1 MGKMIVWGL
10 IASAFFSTSF
20 VLYQLMSV
28 QGGHWFW
35 SASFRCFFMWL
46 LLSVFILLQNKLN
59 PSKLLELCKL
69 FASHWQFWCVTG
81 GIGLGTYGL
90 LAFAADYAQGWVI
103 AATYLFTVVASLVVL
118 SFFGQSFQKKV
129 IVYSVIVFIGVV
141 LANVGEGLRHST
153 SQGTDWHALLLF
165 GALPAFIASFC
176 FPLGNQLIW
185 QAAQPKGG
193 TTHHTHAI
201 SKATSNETRK
211 VTSNATSKLATSKLL
226 QKVPQVTSP
235 LLSNPLHKVWLMSL
249 GSLPMWLVLGVMV
262 QPPAPS
268 ASQMTIS
275 FLVAL
280 MAGVL
285 GTTTFLHARSLAKQP
300 QQLAAVD
307 ATQGSEIIFAL
318 LGGMLLLHT
327 PMPSG
332 LSFVGIALVIIGL
345 VLFAKQR

>member
-59 PSKLLELCKL
+59 PSKLLALCKL
-69 FASHWQFWCVTG
+69 FASHWRFWCVTG

-185 QAAQPKGG
+185 QAAQPKGDS
-193 TTHHTHAI
+193 THDTHEI
-201 SKATSNETRK
+201 SKAANNETRK
-211 VTSNATSKLATSKLL
+211 VTSELATSKLL
-226 QKVPQVTSP
+226 KKVPQVTSP

-249 GSLPMWLVLGVMV
+249 GSLPMWLVLGIMV

-268 ASQMTIS
+268 VSQMTIS

-345 VLFAKQR
+345 GLFAKQR

>member
-10 IASAFFSTSF
+10 SGSAFFSTSF

-46 LLSVFILLQNKLN
+46 LLSVFILIQNKLN
-59 PSKLLELCKL
+59 PTKLLALCNL
-69 FASHWQFWCVTG
+69 FAAHWRFWCVTG
-81 GIGLGTYGL
+81 SIGLGTYGL

-118 SFFGQSFQKKV
+118 RFFGQTFNKT
-129 IVYSVIVFIGVV
+129 IIAYSVIVFVGVV
-141 LANVGEGLRHST
+141 LANVGEGLRHT
-153 SQGTDWHALLLF
+153 SGHVSDWQRLLLF
-165 GALPAFIASFC
+165 GALPAFVGSFC

-185 QAAQPKGG
+185 QASQAKTQ
-193 TTHHTHAI
+193 HAHPTLV
-201 SKATSNETRK
+201 SA
-211 VTSNATSKLATSKLL
+211 ALL
-226 QKVPQVTSP
+226 QHVPQVTSA

-249 GSLPMWLVLGVMV
+249 GSMPLWLVLGLVV

-268 ASQMTIS
+268 VSQMTIS

-285 GTTTFLHARSLAKQP
+285 GTSAFLYARSLATKP
-300 QQLAAVD
+300 THLAAVD

-318 LGGMLLLHT
+318 IGGMALLHT
-327 PMPSG
+327 PLPS
-332 LSFVGIALVIIGL
+332 LTSFVGIALVILGL
-345 VLFAKQR
+345 VLFGRGAP

>member
-185 QAAQPKGG
+185 QAGQPKGG
-193 TTHHTHAI
+193 TTHSNNI
-201 SKATSNETRK
+201 MSNETRK
-211 VTSNATSKLATSKLL
+211 LL
-226 QKVPQVTSP
+226 KKVPQVTSP

-268 ASQMTIS
+268 VSQMTIS

>member
-46 LLSVFILLQNKLN
+46 LLSVFILLQNKFN
-59 PSKLLELCKL
+59 PSKLLALGKL

-90 LAFAADYAQGWVI
+90 LAFAADYAEGWVI

-141 LANVGEGLRHST
+141 LANVGEGLRHQTVSSNYT
-153 SQGTDWHALLLF
+153 LQSLLV
-165 GALPAFIASFC
+165 GAMVAFIASFF
-176 FPLGNQLIW
+176 FPVGNQLVW
-185 QAAQPKGG
+185 QASQPKQTNL
-193 TTHHTHAI
+193 TTELNLRQT
-201 SKATSNETRK
+201 
-211 VTSNATSKLATSKLL
+211 LL
-226 QKVPQVTSP
+226 QKLPYIHSP
-235 LLSNPLHKVWLMSL
+235 LLDNALHKVWLMAM
-249 GSLPMWLVLGVMV
+249 GSLPMWAALTLILH
-262 QPPAPS
+262 PPAPS
-268 ASQMTIS
+268 PSQITLS

-280 MAGVL
+280 TAGVL
-285 GTTTFLHARSLAKQP
+285 GTSVFLFARAQATRP
-300 QQLAAVD
+300 QQLAAID

-318 LGGMLLLHT
+318 LGGMLLLGT
-327 PMPSG
+327 PLPSL

-345 VLFAKQR
+345 TLFGKAND

>member
-185 QAAQPKGG
+185 QAAQPKGHS
-193 TTHHTHAI
+193 THPTDAI
-201 SKATSNETRK
+201 SKAANNE
-211 VTSNATSKLATSKLL
+211 TSKLL

-249 GSLPMWLVLGVMV
+249 GSLPMWLVLGFLV

-268 ASQMTIS
+268 VSQMTIS

-285 GTTTFLHARSLAKQP
+285 GTATFLHARSLAKQP

>member
-59 PSKLLELCKL
+59 PSKLIALCKL
-69 FASHWQFWCVTG
+69 FASHWRFWCVTG

-90 LAFAADYAQGWVI
+90 LAFAADYAEGWVI

-176 FPLGNQLIW
+176 FPLNQLIW
-185 QAAQPKGG
+185 QAGQPKGHS
-193 TTHHTHAI
+193 THPTDAI
-201 SKATSNETRK
+201 SKAASNETR
-211 VTSNATSKLATSKLL
+211 KLL

-235 LLSNPLHKVWLMSL
+235 LLSDPLHKVWLMSL
-249 GSLPMWLVLGVMV
+249 GSLPMWLVLGIMV

-268 ASQMTIS
+268 VSQMTIS

-345 VLFAKQR
+345 GLFAKQR

>member
-185 QAAQPKGG
+185 QAAQPKGHS
-193 TTHHTHAI
+193 THPTDAI
-201 SKATSNETRK
+201 SKAANNE
-211 VTSNATSKLATSKLL
+211 TSKLL

-249 GSLPMWLVLGVMV
+249 GSLPMWLVLGFLV

-268 ASQMTIS
+268 VSQMTIS

>member
-46 LLSVFILLQNKLN
+46 LLSVFILLQNKFN
-59 PSKLLELCKL
+59 PSKLLALGKL

-90 LAFAADYAQGWVI
+90 LAFAADYAEGWVI

-165 GALPAFIASFC
+165 GTLPAFIASFC

-185 QAAQPKGG
+185 QAGQPKGG
-193 TTHHTHAI
+193 TTHSNNI
-201 SKATSNETRK
+201 MSNETRK
-211 VTSNATSKLATSKLL
+211 LL
-226 QKVPQVTSP
+226 KKVPQVTSP

-249 GSLPMWLVLGVMV
+249 GSLPMWLVLGVIV

-268 ASQMTIS
+268 VSQMTIS

-327 PMPSG
+327 PTPSG

>member
-59 PSKLLELCKL
+59 PSKLLALCKL

-185 QAAQPKGG
+185 QAAQPKGDS
-193 TTHHTHAI
+193 THHTH
-201 SKATSNETRK
+201 EM
-211 VTSNATSKLATSKLL
+211 SKLTSKLL

-268 ASQMTIS
+268 VSQMTIS

-327 PMPSG
+327 PMPSC

>member
-59 PSKLLELCKL
+59 PSKLLALGKL

-90 LAFAADYAQGWVI
+90 LAFAADYAEGWVI

-185 QAAQPKGG
+185 QAGQPKGG
-193 TTHHTHAI
+193 TTHSNNI
-201 SKATSNETRK
+201 MSNETRK
-211 VTSNATSKLATSKLL
+211 LL
-226 QKVPQVTSP
+226 KKVPQVTSP

-268 ASQMTIS
+268 VSQMTIS

>member
-185 QAAQPKGG
+185 QAGQPKGDS
-193 TTHHTHAI
+193 TYPTHAI
-201 SKATSNETRK
+201 SKATS
-211 VTSNATSKLATSKLL
+211 KLL
-226 QKVPQVTSP
+226 KKVPQVTSP

-249 GSLPMWLVLGVMV
+249 GSLPMWLVLGIMV

-268 ASQMTIS
+268 VSQMTIS

>member
-81 GIGLGTYGL
+81 GIGLSTYGL
-90 LAFAADYAQGWVI
+90 LAFAADYAEGWVI

-185 QAAQPKGG
+185 QAAQPKGVV
-193 TTHHTHAI
+193 THHTNEV
-201 SKATSNETRK
+201 SK
-211 VTSNATSKLATSKLL
+211 VTSKLATSKLL

-249 GSLPMWLVLGVMV
+249 GSLPMWLVLGFMV
-262 QPPAPS
+262 QPTAPS
-268 ASQMTIS
+268 VSQMTIS

-285 GTTTFLHARSLAKQP
+285 GTTTFLHARSLAKKP

>member
-46 LLSVFILLQNKLN
+46 LLSVFILLQNKFN
-59 PSKLLELCKL
+59 PSKLLALGKL

-90 LAFAADYAQGWVI
+90 LAFAADYAEGWVI

-185 QAAQPKGG
+185 QAGQPKGG
-193 TTHHTHAI
+193 TTHSNNI
-201 SKATSNETRK
+201 MSNETRK
-211 VTSNATSKLATSKLL
+211 LL
-226 QKVPQVTSP
+226 KKVPQVTSP

-249 GSLPMWLVLGVMV
+249 GSLPMWLVLGVIV

-268 ASQMTIS
+268 VSQMTIS

>member
-1 MGKMIVWGL
+1 
-10 IASAFFSTSF
+10 
-20 VLYQLMSV
+20 
-28 QGGHWFW
+28 
-35 SASFRCFFMWL
+35 MWL
-46 LLSVFILLQNKLN
+46 LLSVFILLQNKFN
-59 PSKLLELCKL
+59 PSKLLALGKL

-90 LAFAADYAQGWVI
+90 LAFAADYAEGWVI

-185 QAAQPKGG
+185 QAGQPKQTNL
-193 TTHHTHAI
+193 TTELNLRQT
-201 SKATSNETRK
+201 
-211 VTSNATSKLATSKLL
+211 LL
-226 QKVPQVTSP
+226 QKLPYIHSP
-235 LLSNPLHKVWLMSL
+235 LLDNALHKVWLMAM
-249 GSLPMWLVLGVMV
+249 GSLPMWAALTLILH
-262 QPPAPS
+262 PPAPS
-268 ASQMTIS
+268 PSQITLS

-280 MAGVL
+280 TAGVL
-285 GTTTFLHARSLAKQP
+285 GTSVFLFARAQATRP
-300 QQLAAVD
+300 QQLAAID

-318 LGGMLLLHT
+318 LGGMLLLGT
-327 PMPSG
+327 PLPSL

-345 VLFAKQR
+345 TLFGKAND

>member
-59 PSKLLELCKL
+59 PSKLLALCKL

-90 LAFAADYAQGWVI
+90 LAFAADYAEGWVI

-141 LANVGEGLRHST
+141 LANVGEGLMHST

-185 QAAQPKGG
+185 QAAQPKGHS
-193 TTHHTHAI
+193 THPTDAI
-201 SKATSNETRK
+201 SKAANNE
-211 VTSNATSKLATSKLL
+211 TSKLL

-249 GSLPMWLVLGVMV
+249 GSLPMWLVLGVIV

-268 ASQMTIS
+268 VSQMTIS

>member
-59 PSKLLELCKL
+59 PSKLLALGKL

-90 LAFAADYAQGWVI
+90 LAFAADYAEGWVI

-185 QAAQPKGG
+185 QAGQPKGG
-193 TTHHTHAI
+193 TTHSNNI
-201 SKATSNETRK
+201 MSNETRK
-211 VTSNATSKLATSKLL
+211 LL
-226 QKVPQVTSP
+226 KKVPQVTSP

-249 GSLPMWLVLGVMV
+249 GSLPMWLVLGVIV

-268 ASQMTIS
+268 VSQITIS

>member
-46 LLSVFILLQNKLN
+46 LLSVFILLQNKFN
-59 PSKLLELCKL
+59 PSKLIALCKL

-90 LAFAADYAQGWVI
+90 LAFAADYAEGWVI

-185 QAAQPKGG
+185 QAGQPKGDS
-193 TTHHTHAI
+193 THPT
-201 SKATSNETRK
+201 NEMSK
-211 VTSNATSKLATSKLL
+211 VTSELATSKLL

-249 GSLPMWLVLGVMV
+249 GSLPMWLVLGFLV

-268 ASQMTIS
+268 VSQITIS

>member
-20 VLYQLMSV
+20 VLYQLISV

-90 LAFAADYAQGWVI
+90 LAFAADYAEGWVI

-185 QAAQPKGG
+185 QAGQPKGDS
-193 TTHHTHAI
+193 THHTDAM
-201 SKATSNETRK
+201 SE
-211 VTSNATSKLATSKLL
+211 LTSKLL

-249 GSLPMWLVLGVMV
+249 GSLPMWLVLGFLV

-268 ASQMTIS
+268 VSQMTIS

>member
-1 MGKMIVWGL
+1 
-10 IASAFFSTSF
+10 
-20 VLYQLMSV
+20 
-28 QGGHWFW
+28 
-35 SASFRCFFMWL
+35 MWL

-90 LAFAADYAQGWVI
+90 LAFAADYAEGWVI

-185 QAAQPKGG
+185 QAAQPKGDS
-193 TTHHTHAI
+193 THHTDAM
-201 SKATSNETRK
+201 SE
-211 VTSNATSKLATSKLL
+211 LTSKLL

-249 GSLPMWLVLGVMV
+249 GSLPMWLVLGFLV

-268 ASQMTIS
+268 VSQMTIS

>member
-1 MGKMIVWGL
+1 M
-10 IASAFFSTSF
+10 
-20 VLYQLMSV
+20 
-28 QGGHWFW
+28 
-35 SASFRCFFMWL
+35 
-46 LLSVFILLQNKLN
+46 
-59 PSKLLELCKL
+59 
-69 FASHWQFWCVTG
+69 
-81 GIGLGTYGL
+81 
-90 LAFAADYAQGWVI
+90 
-103 AATYLFTVVASLVVL
+103 
-118 SFFGQSFQKKV
+118 
-129 IVYSVIVFIGVV
+129 IVFIGVV

-185 QAAQPKGG
+185 QAAQPKGHS
-193 TTHHTHAI
+193 THPTDEI
-201 SKATSNETRK
+201 SKAANNET
-211 VTSNATSKLATSKLL
+211 SELATSKLL

-249 GSLPMWLVLGVMV
+249 GSLPMWLVLGIMV

-268 ASQMTIS
+268 VSQMTIS

-285 GTTTFLHARSLAKQP
+285 GTATFLHARSLAKQP

>member
-46 LLSVFILLQNKLN
+46 LLSVFILLQNKFN
-59 PSKLLELCKL
+59 PSKLLALGKL

-90 LAFAADYAQGWVI
+90 LAFAADYAEGWVI

-185 QAAQPKGG
+185 QAGQPKGG
-193 TTHHTHAI
+193 TTHSNNI
-201 SKATSNETRK
+201 MSNETRK
-211 VTSNATSKLATSKLL
+211 LL
-226 QKVPQVTSP
+226 KKVPQVTSP

-249 GSLPMWLVLGVMV
+249 GSLPMWLVLGVIV

-268 ASQMTIS
+268 VSQITIS

>member
-90 LAFAADYAQGWVI
+90 LAFAADYAEGWVI

-185 QAAQPKGG
+185 QAAQPKRDS
-193 TTHHTHAI
+193 THHTHEI
-201 SKATSNETRK
+201 
-211 VTSNATSKLATSKLL
+211 SKLATRKLL
-226 QKVPQVTSP
+226 HKVPQVTSP

-249 GSLPMWLVLGVMV
+249 GSLPMWLVLGVIV

-268 ASQMTIS
+268 VSQMTIS

>member
-1 MGKMIVWGL
+1 MGKMLVWGL

-46 LLSVFILLQNKLN
+46 LLSVFILLQNKFN
-59 PSKLLELCKL
+59 PSKLLALGKL

-90 LAFAADYAQGWVI
+90 LAFAADYAEGWVI

-185 QAAQPKGG
+185 QAGQPKGDS
-193 TTHHTHAI
+193 THHTHEM
-201 SKATSNETRK
+201 SKAASNETRK
-211 VTSNATSKLATSKLL
+211 VTSELATSKLL

-249 GSLPMWLVLGVMV
+249 GSLPMWLVLGVIV

-268 ASQMTIS
+268 VSQMTIS

>member
-59 PSKLLELCKL
+59 PSKLLALCKL

-90 LAFAADYAQGWVI
+90 LAFAADYAEGWVI

-185 QAAQPKGG
+185 QAGQPKGG
-193 TTHHTHAI
+193 TTHSNNI
-201 SKATSNETRK
+201 MSNETRK
-211 VTSNATSKLATSKLL
+211 LL
-226 QKVPQVTSP
+226 KKVPQVTSP

-268 ASQMTIS
+268 VSQMTIS

>member
-46 LLSVFILLQNKLN
+46 LLSVFILLQNKFN
-59 PSKLLELCKL
+59 PSKLLALCKL
-69 FASHWQFWCVTG
+69 FGSHWQFWCVTG

-185 QAAQPKGG
+185 QAAQPKGDS
-193 TTHHTHAI
+193 THHTDAM
-201 SKATSNETRK
+201 NE
-211 VTSNATSKLATSKLL
+211 LTSKLL
-226 QKVPQVTSP
+226 QKVPQVTFP

-249 GSLPMWLVLGVMV
+249 GSLPMWLVLGFMV

-268 ASQMTIS
+268 VSQITIS

-300 QQLAAVD
+300 HQLAAVD

>member
-59 PSKLLELCKL
+59 PSKLLALCKL
-69 FASHWQFWCVTG
+69 FASHWQFWGVTG
-81 GIGLGTYGL
+81 SIGLGTYGL
-90 LAFAADYAQGWVI
+90 LAFAADYAEGWVI

-185 QAAQPKGG
+185 QAGQSKGG
-193 TTHHTHAI
+193 TTHPTHAI
-201 SKATSNETRK
+201 SK
-211 VTSNATSKLATSKLL
+211 ATSKLL

-268 ASQMTIS
+268 VSQITIS

>member
-90 LAFAADYAQGWVI
+90 LAFAADYAEGWVI

-185 QAAQPKGG
+185 QAGQPKGDS
-193 TTHHTHAI
+193 THDTHEI
-201 SKATSNETRK
+201 SKAANNETSK
-211 VTSNATSKLATSKLL
+211 LTSELATSKLL

-249 GSLPMWLVLGVMV
+249 GSLPMWLLLGFLV

-268 ASQMTIS
+268 VSQMTIS

>member
-59 PSKLLELCKL
+59 PSKLIALCKL

-81 GIGLGTYGL
+81 GIRLGTYGL
-90 LAFAADYAQGWVI
+90 LAFAADYAEGWVI

-185 QAAQPKGG
+185 QAAQPKGHS
-193 TTHHTHAI
+193 THPTDAI
-201 SKATSNETRK
+201 SKAANNE
-211 VTSNATSKLATSKLL
+211 TSKLL

-249 GSLPMWLVLGVMV
+249 GSLPMWLVLGIMV

-268 ASQMTIS
+268 VSQMTIS

>member
-90 LAFAADYAQGWVI
+90 LAFAADYAEGWVI

-185 QAAQPKGG
+185 QAAQPKGDS
-193 TTHHTHAI
+193 TYHTHEM
-201 SKATSNETRK
+201 SKAASNETRK
-211 VTSNATSKLATSKLL
+211 VTSELATSKLL

-249 GSLPMWLVLGVMV
+249 GSLPMWLLLGVIV

-268 ASQMTIS
+268 VSQMTIS

-327 PMPSG
+327 PIPSG

>member
-1 MGKMIVWGL
+1 M
-10 IASAFFSTSF
+10 
-20 VLYQLMSV
+20 
-28 QGGHWFW
+28 
-35 SASFRCFFMWL
+35 
-46 LLSVFILLQNKLN
+46 
-59 PSKLLELCKL
+59 
-69 FASHWQFWCVTG
+69 
-81 GIGLGTYGL
+81 
-90 LAFAADYAQGWVI
+90 
-103 AATYLFTVVASLVVL
+103 
-118 SFFGQSFQKKV
+118 
-129 IVYSVIVFIGVV
+129 IVFIGVV

-185 QAAQPKGG
+185 QAGQPKGDS
-193 TTHHTHAI
+193 TYPTHEM
-201 SKATSNETRK
+201 SKAASNETRK
-211 VTSNATSKLATSKLL
+211 VTSELATSKLL

-249 GSLPMWLVLGVMV
+249 GSLPMWLVLGIMV

-268 ASQMTIS
+268 VSQMTIS

>member
-1 MGKMIVWGL
+1 MVLVSK
-10 IASAFFSTSF
+10 FS
-20 VLYQLMSV
+20 L
-28 QGGHWFW
+28 
-35 SASFRCFFMWL
+35 FFMWL

-59 PSKLLELCKL
+59 PSKLIALCKL

-90 LAFAADYAQGWVI
+90 LAFAADYAEGWVI
-103 AATYLFTVVASLVVL
+103 AATYLFTVVASLVAL

-185 QAAQPKGG
+185 QAGQSKGDS
-193 TTHHTHAI
+193 THHTHAT
-201 SKATSNETRK
+201 SKAASNKTRK
-211 VTSNATSKLATSKLL
+211 VTSELATSKLL

-249 GSLPMWLVLGVMV
+249 GSLPMWLILGFLV

-268 ASQMTIS
+268 VSQMTIS

-345 VLFAKQR
+345 GLFAKQR

>member
-59 PSKLLELCKL
+59 SSKLLELCKL

-185 QAAQPKGG
+185 QAAQPKGDS
-193 TTHHTHAI
+193 THPTDAI
-201 SKATSNETRK
+201 SKAASHEMSK
-211 VTSNATSKLATSKLL
+211 VANNATSKLLK
-226 QKVPQVTSP
+226 KVPQVTSP

-268 ASQMTIS
+268 VSQMTIS

>member
-59 PSKLLELCKL
+59 PSKLLALGKL
-69 FASHWQFWCVTG
+69 FVSHWQFWCVTG

-90 LAFAADYAQGWVI
+90 LAFAADYAEGWVI

-185 QAAQPKGG
+185 QAAQPKRDS
-193 TTHHTHAI
+193 THHTHEI
-201 SKATSNETRK
+201 
-211 VTSNATSKLATSKLL
+211 SKLATSKLL

-249 GSLPMWLVLGVMV
+249 GSLPMWLVLGVIV

-268 ASQMTIS
+268 VSQITIS

>member
-59 PSKLLELCKL
+59 PSKLIALCKL

-90 LAFAADYAQGWVI
+90 LAFAADYAEGWVI

-185 QAAQPKGG
+185 QAAQPKGHS
-193 TTHHTHAI
+193 THPTDAI
-201 SKATSNETRK
+201 SKAANNE
-211 VTSNATSKLATSKLL
+211 TSKLL

-249 GSLPMWLVLGVMV
+249 GSLPMWLVLGIMV

-268 ASQMTIS
+268 VSQMTIS

>member
-59 PSKLLELCKL
+59 PSKLIALCKL

-90 LAFAADYAQGWVI
+90 LAFAADYAEGWVI
-103 AATYLFTVVASLVVL
+103 AATYLFTVVASLVAL

-185 QAAQPKGG
+185 QAGQSKGDS
-193 TTHHTHAI
+193 THHTHAT
-201 SKATSNETRK
+201 SKAASNKTRK
-211 VTSNATSKLATSKLL
+211 VTSELATSKLL

-249 GSLPMWLVLGVMV
+249 GSLPMWLILGFLV

-268 ASQMTIS
+268 VSQMTIS

>member
-59 PSKLLELCKL
+59 PSKLLALCKL

-90 LAFAADYAQGWVI
+90 LAFAADYAEGWVI

-185 QAAQPKGG
+185 QAGQPKGDS
-193 TTHHTHAI
+193 THHT
-201 SKATSNETRK
+201 NEM
-211 VTSNATSKLATSKLL
+211 SELTSKLL

-249 GSLPMWLVLGVMV
+249 GSLPMWLALGVMV

-268 ASQMTIS
+268 VSQMTIS

-327 PMPSG
+327 PIPSG

>member
-90 LAFAADYAQGWVI
+90 LAFAADYAEGWVI

-193 TTHHTHAI
+193 TTHPTHAI
-201 SKATSNETRK
+201 SKATSE
-211 VTSNATSKLATSKLL
+211 LATSKLL
-226 QKVPQVTSP
+226 KKVPQVTSP

-268 ASQMTIS
+268 VSQMTIS

-332 LSFVGIALVIIGL
+332 LSVMGIALVIIGL

>member
-59 PSKLLELCKL
+59 PSKLLALCKL
-69 FASHWQFWCVTG
+69 FVSHWQFWCVTG

-90 LAFAADYAQGWVI
+90 LAFAADYAQGWVL
-103 AATYLFTVVASLVVL
+103 AATYLFTEVASLVVL

-185 QAAQPKGG
+185 QAGQPKGDS
-193 TTHHTHAI
+193 THPTDAI
-201 SKATSNETRK
+201 SKAANNE
-211 VTSNATSKLATSKLL
+211 TSKLL

-249 GSLPMWLVLGVMV
+249 GSLPIWLVLGIMV

-268 ASQMTIS
+268 VSQMTIS